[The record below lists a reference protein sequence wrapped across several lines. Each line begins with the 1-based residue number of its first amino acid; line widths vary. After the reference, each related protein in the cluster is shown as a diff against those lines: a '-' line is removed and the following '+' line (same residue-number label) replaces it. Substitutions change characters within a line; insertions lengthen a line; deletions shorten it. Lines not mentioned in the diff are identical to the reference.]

1 MNQDW
6 KPSELSPLGLAF
18 IGDAIWEVY
27 ARQHCLN
34 RGVRKPNDLHKLCT
48 NYVSARAQAAVLKAL
63 IDHLTEE
70 EQAIVRRGRNSKS
83 AHIRKNVDVQVYR
96 YSTGFEA
103 LIGFLHGS
111 GQMERLE
118 EVASMALLH
127 IDKQMKG
134 VSG

>member
-1 MNQDW
+1 MTQHW

-34 RGVRKPNDLHKLCT
+34 LGVRKPNDLHKMCT
-48 NYVSARAQAAVLKAL
+48 NYVSARAQTAVLKVL
-63 IDHLTEE
+63 MEDLTEE
-70 EQAIVRRGRNSKS
+70 EQAVVRRGRNSKS

-111 GQMERLE
+111 GRIERLQ
-118 EVASMALLH
+118 EVASMALLQ
-127 IDKQMKG
+127 IEKQTKE